1 MHVYEL
7 KIICDQVFLFLCLF
21 FVLFLMKMLIAVSLT
36 PSSIHLFAFLH
47 FSFSAVWVL
56 CFCVLHR
63 RVPAP
68 MCFYMVWIPRRIW
81 LRPCGAAVS

>member
-1 MHVYEL
+1 MHVNEL
-7 KIICDQVFLFLCLF
+7 KIISDQVFCILFCF
-21 FVLFLMKMLIAVSLT
+21 FSFLMKMLIAVSLT
-36 PSSIHLFAFLH
+36 PSSIHLLAFLH

-68 MCFYMVWIPRRIW
+68 LRFYMVWIPRRIW